1 MINSSL
7 IKEYFYISNYLVLS
21 QMYLNK
27 YKKPE
32 DLKLEDLKNYNPGHL
47 GSSIGINFI
56 LANLNY
62 FINKNN
68 LKSKTVVG
76 TGHAGVSL
84 ISNNW
89 LNGTL
94 EKYYKEYTKDLKGLN
109 NLIENFGKTIRSEIN
124 PEYPNTIYDGG
135 ELGYSLA
142 VSYGYALNTEEDII
156 PCIIGDGEAET
167 GTLSSSWY
175 LNKMLNTKSKV
186 LPIINLNGFKMGSSS
201 YLSKMTKE
209 ELNNYFSSLGYTLK
223 IIDINEFNNIE
234 DIIIEMQKVLN
245 NSLSIKN
252 PLIIFKSPKGWTIPN
267 LENIQVENDIS
278 SHKNPLVEFNKEEKL
293 SIIKQY
299 LDKYNIDF
307 IGSDG
312 KLDSKYDVFKV
323 TNIDKKNNVDVPILD
338 NIESKKTNIEYAE
351 EFLVEFLS
359 RNNSILFSPDEIYSN
374 KLGKVSK
381 NTFEMLNEN
390 VLQGVLQGYIQAGN
404 SSMFIGYEGFMPLVS
419 SMLTQY
425 YKYLKQKQKFGIM
438 EEKGAI
444 NYLLTSICWEN
455 TYSHQNPGFVDELL
469 VKDDEFY
476 NVLFPK
482 DGNNL
487 VKCLEESTNTKDK
500 INVITISKRGNRQ
513 YQNYEESNT
522 TIDIVVDC
530 DNPDLILC
538 ATGDYMLSAIMDVYN
553 SLKNK
558 KVKIVYVT
566 NPKIL
571 DVNSKKSLTENE
583 FNYYF
588 NKNIPV
594 IYLFSGYSNIIKSL
608 LYDRGVNFKVFG
620 YNDQISIFGGINQ
633 NLEANGLS
641 KNTII
646 DMCENEITKNKQK
659 IKERG

>member
-84 ISNNW
+84 TSNNW

-94 EKYYKEYTKDLKGLN
+94 EKYYNEYTKDLKGLN

-175 LNKMLNTKSKV
+175 LNKLLNTKGKV

-201 YLSKMTKE
+201 YLSKMSKE
-209 ELNNYFSSLGYTLK
+209 ELYNYFSSLGYELK
-223 IIDINEFNNIE
+223 IVDTNEFNNIE
-234 DIIIEMQKVLN
+234 DIIVEVQKALN
-245 NSLSIKN
+245 NSLNIKS
-252 PLIIFKSPKGWTIPN
+252 PLIIFKSPKGWTIPDLDN
-267 LENIQVENDIS
+267 VKVENDIS
-278 SHKNPLVEFNKEEKL
+278 SHKNPLVEFTKEEKL
-293 SIIKQY
+293 PILKKY
-299 LDKYNIDF
+299 LEKYNISF
-307 IGSDG
+307 IDSTG
-312 KLDSKYDVFKV
+312 KLDTKYDIFRVV
-323 TNIDKKNNVDVPILD
+323 NIDKKNNTEVPILD
-338 NIESKKTNIEYAE
+338 NVKNKKTNIEYAE

-359 RNNSILFSPDEIYSN
+359 RNDSILFSPDEIYSN

-425 YKYLKQKQKFGIM
+425 YKYLKQKNKFGIM
-438 EEKGAI
+438 EEKGSI

-487 VKCLEESTNTKDK
+487 IKCLEESTNTKDK
-500 INVITISKRGNRQ
+500 INVITISKRGNKQ
-513 YQNYEESNT
+513 YQNYENANT

-530 DNPDLILC
+530 DDPDIILC

-553 SLKNK
+553 SLKDK

-566 NPKIL
+566 NPKVL
-571 DVNSKKSLTENE
+571 DVNSKKALTQEE

-594 IYLFSGYSNIIKSL
+594 VYLFNGYSNIIKSL
-608 LYDRGVNFKVFG
+608 LYDREVNFKVFG

-633 NLEANGLS
+633 NLESNGLS
-641 KNTII
+641 KDSITDI
-646 DMCENEITKNKQK
+646 CEKEIVK

>member
-84 ISNNW
+84 TSNNW

-94 EKYYKEYTKDLKGLN
+94 EKYYNEYTKDLKGLN

-175 LNKMLNTKSKV
+175 LNKLLNTKGKV

-201 YLSKMTKE
+201 YLSKMSNE
-209 ELNNYFSSLGYTLK
+209 ELYNYFSSLGYELK
-223 IIDINEFNNIE
+223 IVDTNEFNNIE
-234 DIIIEMQKVLN
+234 DIIVEMQKALN
-245 NSLSIKN
+245 NSLNIKS
-252 PLIIFKSPKGWTIPN
+252 PLIIFKSPKGWTIPDLDN
-267 LENIQVENDIS
+267 VKVENDIS
-278 SHKNPLVEFNKEEKL
+278 SHKNPLVEFTKEEKL
-293 SIIKQY
+293 PILKKY
-299 LDKYNIDF
+299 LEKYNISF
-307 IGSDG
+307 IDSTG
-312 KLDSKYDVFKV
+312 KLDTKYDIFRVV
-323 TNIDKKNNVDVPILD
+323 NIDKKNNTEVPILD
-338 NIESKKTNIEYAE
+338 NVKNKKTNIEYAE

-425 YKYLKQKQKFGIM
+425 YKYLKQKNKFGII
-438 EEKGAI
+438 EEKGSI

-487 VKCLEESTNTKDK
+487 IKCLEESTNTKDK
-500 INVITISKRGNRQ
+500 INVITISKRGNKQ
-513 YQNYEESNT
+513 YQNYENANT

-530 DNPDLILC
+530 DDPDIILC

-553 SLKNK
+553 SLKDK

-566 NPKIL
+566 NPKVL
-571 DVNSKKSLTENE
+571 DVNSKKALTQEE

-594 IYLFSGYSNIIKSL
+594 VYLFNGYSNIIKSL
-608 LYDRGVNFKVFG
+608 LYDREVNFKVFG

-633 NLEANGLS
+633 NLESNGLS
-641 KNTII
+641 KDSITDI
-646 DMCENEITKNKQK
+646 CEKEIVK